1 MERLESIVESMES
14 GKMPL
19 EDLIHRYEE
28 GVALV
33 ATCLKKL
40 TAAEKRIKILS
51 RKADS
56 IELQDF
62 DPAAESTPS
71 PAPSPSKPSA
81 KSSTTES
88 DDEISLF

>member
-1 MERLESIVESMES
+1 
-14 GKMPL
+14 MPL

-51 RKADS
+51 RKADT
-56 IELQDF
+56 IEVQDF
-62 DPAAESTPS
+62 DPAAESAPS
-71 PAPSPSKPSA
+71 PKPSPSKSSST
-81 KSSTTES
+81 SSTTEP